1 MGLSPG
7 SLAGLPSVA
16 CAEGRQPADWRGIV
30 ESIAMHF
37 VQSPPIGAAQVAAF
51 ARRSLFT
58 GLARWTL
65 VAGLAFGA
73 YCAVVA
79 HEAGNAAES
88 RYQDAGAHRSTVFT
102 SPPNRRSIGD
112 GDG

>member
-1 MGLSPG
+1 
-7 SLAGLPSVA
+7 
-16 CAEGRQPADWRGIV
+16 
-30 ESIAMHF
+30 MHF
-37 VQSPPIGAAQVAAF
+37 VQAPPIGAAQKAAP
-51 ARRSLFT
+51 ARRALIT

-65 VAGLAFGA
+65 AAGLTFAA
-73 YCAVVA
+73 YCTVVA
-79 HEAGNAAES
+79 HEAGDAAES